1 MLDCSK
7 IDCQEKVR
15 TSREWRKF
23 VFREPDPS
31 EPSSE
36 QNTGDLQ
43 MLTQLDARTCRVPG
57 KRAGIRAAGQ
67 LNPIRRRPRYLHYR
81 DEETGPWDFSFSFFL
96 VSLPLDGTWQTQD

>member
-1 MLDCSK
+1 
-7 IDCQEKVR
+7 
-15 TSREWRKF
+15 
-23 VFREPDPS
+23 
-31 EPSSE
+31 
-36 QNTGDLQ
+36 